1 MSVEAHLPSS
11 VNFAD
16 PLKYLPDQIESV
28 LMSVQPNGGSASF
41 QNNTRIEVNLPSRP
55 GLYIDP
61 KSIHIRYNLRIV
73 PSATANISVI
83 GCPAYAP
90 FSTLTE
96 RVNSMN
102 IATLNQ
108 YNVVAH
114 RWIKSNL
121 NVADQYGQQ
130 ASLGYSAPSN
140 AGINDGPTDLD
151 GWYQAGVTTS
161 GVVIPLSAPLICSAI
176 ANCDHLIPTALL
188 GQVQFDFTTDAVAN
202 YAITSTGTITTTIQ
216 NFEVCFLA
224 VDMGA
229 QTDAMVASMG
239 EKIYLKT
246 NAWASNGQPLSN
258 SAGQQTLNY
267 VMRYASVESALLGF
281 YKSDSP
287 NLAFDAVDV
296 TNGNGS
302 YQYQLANKS
311 YPQTP
316 FNTFTNKVGVLQELR
331 RCFGSIADW
340 RHSPA
345 ISTTEFNSVVATVTT
360 LDQPGSFYVPY
371 CFSKIKSFNPYQEV
385 SLLSGVTTAN
395 TGINV
400 IVNSSSAPG
409 ASTTGLL
416 AVNYSM
422 LIAID
427 TATRTFN
434 LIQ

>member
-28 LMSVQPNGGSASF
+28 VMSVQPNGGSASF

-61 KSIHIRYNLRIV
+61 KSIHIRYNLKIV
-73 PSATANISVI
+73 PSATANISVM

-90 FSTLTE
+90 FATLTE

-121 NVADQYGQQ
+121 NVADQFGQQ
-130 ASLGYSAPSN
+130 ASLGYKSDANSAYDTPN
-140 AGINDGPTDLD
+140 DLD
-151 GWYQAGVTTS
+151 GWYQASVTTS

-176 ANCDHLIPTALL
+176 ASCDHLIPTALL
-188 GQVQFDFTTDAVAN
+188 GQIQFDFTTDAVAN
-202 YAITSTGTITTTIQ
+202 YAFASTGTITTTIQ

-267 VMRYASVESALLGF
+267 VMRYASVETALLGF

-311 YPQTP
+311 YPQVP

-340 RHSPA
+340 RHSPS
-345 ISTTEFNSVVATVTT
+345 ISTVEFNSVVATVTD
-360 LDQPGSFYVPY
+360 LNQPGSFYVPY

>member
-11 VNFAD
+11 VNFED
-16 PLKYLPDQIESV
+16 PLKYLPDHIDSV
-28 LMSVQPNGGSASF
+28 LMSVQPNGGSQSF
-41 QNNTRIEVNLPSRP
+41 QPNTRIEVSLPSRP

-61 KSIHIRYNLRIV
+61 KSIHIRYNLKIV
-73 PSATANISVI
+73 PSATADISVI
-83 GCPAYAP
+83 GCPAYSP
-90 FSTLTE
+90 FATLTE
-96 RVNSMN
+96 RINSMN

-130 ASLGYSAPSN
+130 SALGYTASANSTTNDVPSS
-140 AGINDGPTDLD
+140 LD
-151 GWYQAGVTTS
+151 GAFHGSVSTS
-161 GVVIPLSAPLICSAI
+161 GIVIPLSAPLICSAI
-176 ANCDHLIPTALL
+176 ASCDHLIPTALL
-188 GQVQFDFTTDAVAN
+188 GQVQFDFTTDAITNFVK
-202 YAITSTGTITTTIQ
+202 TSTGSLTVTVQ

-229 QTDAMVASMG
+229 QTDVMVASMG

-246 NAWASNGQPLSN
+246 SAWASNGQPLAN

-267 VMRYASVESALLGF
+267 VMRYASIETALLGF

-287 NLAFDAVDV
+287 NLAFDAVDI
-296 TNGNGS
+296 TNGSGS

-311 YPQTP
+311 YPQVP
-316 FNTFTNKVGVLQELR
+316 FNTATNKAGVLQELR
-331 RCFGSIADW
+331 RCFGSIGDW
-340 RHSPA
+340 RHSPS
-345 ISTTEFNSVVATVTT
+345 ISSVEFNSVVATTTT
-360 LDQPGSFYVPY
+360 LAQPGCFYVPY
-371 CFSKIKSFNPYQEV
+371 CFSKVKSFNPYQEV
-385 SLLSGVTTAN
+385 SLLSGVSTAN
-395 TGINV
+395 TGVNV

-409 ASTTGLL
+409 SATTGLL

-427 TATRTFN
+427 TASRTFT